1 MVDVVIQKKQWKLAT
16 PGFGQLTRVTHFDF
30 RGKFFTQNKI
40 FTLVL
45 PLP

>member
-1 MVDVVIQKKQWKLAT
+1 MVDVVILKKQRKLAT
-16 PGFGQLTRVTHFDF
+16 EVLGNFTRVTHFDF
-30 RGKFFTQNKI
+30 RSKFFTQNKI